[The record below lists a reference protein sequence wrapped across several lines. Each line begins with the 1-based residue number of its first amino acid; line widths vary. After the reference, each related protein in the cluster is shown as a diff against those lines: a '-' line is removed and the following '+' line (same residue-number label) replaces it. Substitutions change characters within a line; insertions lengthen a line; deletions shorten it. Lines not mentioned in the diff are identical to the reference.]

1 MRTLTLTDPAL
12 IAPKV
17 PTYGA
22 VVAALSPIAYWP
34 MQETS
39 GTTMTAVTGTNGTY
53 NGPVLTAG
61 VGPVASL
68 PNAPIFDGVNDYA
81 SAALDLSAY
90 STVSVAFWLWWDSY
104 GTGDDL
110 ALEHTAN
117 ANYVNAFQIDPDDPY
132 NVFVIGQTGTSV
144 GYRHGQITRPSAA
157 AWHHY
162 RFVLRR
168 DGNLPKCTVDGVVQ
182 TVGNRFSYGTV
193 SGTFTNS
200 TLYVMSRAGASL
212 FGDGRMVGLAV
223 FPGEVSDA
231 DAARLAAAT

>member
-22 VVAALSPIAYWP
+22 VVASLSPIAYWP

-90 STVSVAFWLWWDSY
+90 STISISCWLWWDSY
-104 GTGDDL
+104 GTGGDL
-110 ALEHTAN
+110 ALEHTADPNN
-117 ANYVNAFQIDPDDPY
+117 ANAFHITPDDP
-132 NVFVIGQTGTSV
+132 NSVFVIGQTGTSA
-144 GYRHGQITRPSAA
+144 GYRRGQITRPSAA

-168 DGNLPKCTVDGVVQ
+168 DGNLPKCTVDGVVK
-182 TVGNRFSYGTV
+182 TVGYRFSQGTV

>member
-81 SAALDLSAY
+81 SAALNLSAY

-117 ANYVNAFQIDPDDPY
+117 ANNADAFQIDPDDPY
-132 NVFVIGQTGTSV
+132 SVFVIGQTGTSG
-144 GYRHGQITRPSAA
+144 GYRQGQITRPSAA

-162 RFVLRR
+162 RFVFRR

-182 TVGNRFSYGTV
+182 TVGNRFSRGTV

>member
-1 MRTLTLTDPAL
+1 VRALTLTDPAL

-81 SAALDLSAY
+81 SAALNLSAY

-117 ANYVNAFQIDPDDPY
+117 ANNANAFQIDPDDP
-132 NVFVIGQTGTSV
+132 NSVFVIGQTGTSG
-144 GYRHGQITRPSAA
+144 GYRQGQITRPSAA

-182 TVGNRFSYGTV
+182 TVGNRFSQGTV

-223 FPGEVSDA
+223 FPGEVSDS